1 MKGMFNLLE
10 RAGLVSRV
18 EDTESAQADAE
29 PSREAPHAAPSGDT
43 DAAAPAD
50 RPVGMSLEQIY
61 ESAKVPPCPYPAERL
76 LRLIDGLKAMDAP
89 TRRQTIQALDAADD
103 SWSIDDP
110 KRDAAAKVAAI
121 ERHAAS
127 IRAAVAHDQ
136 KETQAGLQELGQRQE
151 TTVAE
156 IRRQIAELEGLL
168 AREIARGAAETAQLE
183 AAHQT
188 RRDDANRELAQLAQA
203 AQALTALIAQFD
215 THPSTPTK

>member
-18 EDTESAQADAE
+18 EDGPSEEPEAELSREPRQTPPSGEADA
-29 PSREAPHAAPSGDT
+29 APPV
-43 DAAAPAD
+43 D
-50 RPVGMSLEQIY
+50 RPAGMSLEQIY

-89 TRRQTIQALDAADD
+89 TRRQTIHALDAADD
-103 SWSIDDP
+103 TWSLDDP

-127 IRAAVAHDQ
+127 IRAAVARDQ
-136 KETQAGLQELGQRQE
+136 QETQAGLQEVAQRQE
-151 TTVAE
+151 TTLAE

-168 AREIARGAAETAQLE
+168 AREIARGAQETAELE
-183 AAHQT
+183 AAHQS
-188 RRDDANRELAQLAQA
+188 RRDAANRELAQLVQT
-203 AQALTALIAQFD
+203 AQALTGLIAQFE
-215 THPSTPTK
+215 TTQTK

>member
-18 EDTESAQADAE
+18 EDGASEAPEAEPASEQREAGPLGDAE
-29 PSREAPHAAPSGDT
+29 LAPPI
-43 DAAAPAD
+43 D
-50 RPVGMSLEQIY
+50 RPAGMSLDQIY

-89 TRRQTIQALDAADD
+89 TRRQTIHAIDSADD
-103 SWSIDDP
+103 TWSLDDP

-127 IRAAVAHDQ
+127 IRAAVARDQ
-136 KETQAGLQELGQRQE
+136 QETQASLQDLGQRQE

-168 AREIARGAAETAQLE
+168 AREIARGAQETTQLE

-203 AQALTALIAQFD
+203 AQALTGLIAQFD
-215 THPSTPTK
+215 TTTPTK

>member
-18 EDTESAQADAE
+18 EEGASGEPEAE
-29 PSREAPHAAPSGDT
+29 HSREPRQAAPPGEP
-43 DAAAPAD
+43 DAAQPVD
-50 RPVGMSLEQIY
+50 RPAGMSLDQIY

-76 LRLIDGLKAMDAP
+76 LRLIDGLKAMDAA
-89 TRRQTIQALDAADD
+89 TRRQTIHALDAADD
-103 SWSIDDP
+103 TWSLDDP

-136 KETQAGLQELGQRQE
+136 QQTQAGLQDVAQRQE

-168 AREIARGAAETAQLE
+168 SREIARGAQETAQLE
-183 AAHQT
+183 AAHQS

-203 AQALTALIAQFD
+203 AQALTGLIAQFE
-215 THPSTPTK
+215 TTPTK